1 MSVTITPAGEADLPA
16 IKMLLAESLDAM
28 DDTERLDIEQAARNC
43 REMLQDPAHHMLV
56 ARENDRILGFI
67 NFNTRKTILHPHE
80 SGLIDELIVSKSS
93 RGTGIG
99 RQLILAVIEEC
110 RKLGCSEVEV
120 STEKS
125 NRNARR
131 FYQACGFEEE
141 GVLLEKQLED

>member
-1 MSVTITPAGEADLPA
+1 MSLAITPAGEVDLPA
-16 IKMLLAESLDAM
+16 IKILMTELLDAM
-28 DDTERLDIEQAARNC
+28 NDTEGLDIEQAARNC
-43 REMLQDPAHHMLV
+43 REMLQDPAYHMLV
-56 ARENDRILGFI
+56 ARDNDRILGFV

-93 RGTGIG
+93 RGSGIG

-110 RKLGCSEVEV
+110 RRLGCSEVEV

-131 FYQACGFEEE
+131 FYRACGFEEE
-141 GVLLEKQLED
+141 AVLLEKQLEE